1 MQETMWNGFRRIDF
15 VFEGMEAILV
25 FPKEPN
31 ANKNWLLKTEYFDA
45 FPAFEIEMLQR
56 GWHLAYVRYARSL
69 L

>member
-1 MQETMWNGFRRIDF
+1 MQETTWNGFRRIDF

-56 GWHLAYVRYARSL
+56 G
-69 L
+69 